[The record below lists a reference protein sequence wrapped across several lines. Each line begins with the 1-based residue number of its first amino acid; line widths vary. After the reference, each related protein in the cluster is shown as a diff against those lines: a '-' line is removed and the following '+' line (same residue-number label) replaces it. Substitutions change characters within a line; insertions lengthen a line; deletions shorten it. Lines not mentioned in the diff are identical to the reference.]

1 MVFYYKFLDPN
12 IERNDINIDR
22 TRVYHQVSDLLEQIN
37 ASIGFLDSLKLN
49 EGNTGSSEDY
59 DLQKAFGEIKL
70 LCDHDRYKKHNA
82 DSEHPHDDEGAEEEE
97 EVTDALLPR
106 FRKLNLPCKEHI
118 KYKVPFPVIAG
129 FKTSGID
136 GEALRSIIAGEN
148 STRKNYTG
156 QVLQIGGG
164 SLIVDLSSHQTHN
177 LRND

>member
-22 TRVYHQVSDLLEQIN
+22 TRVYHQVPDLLEQIN

-59 DLQKAFGEIKL
+59 DLQKAFGEIRL
-70 LCDHDRYKKHNA
+70 LCEHDRYKKNYA
-82 DSEHPHDDEGAEEEE
+82 SQEHPHDDEEE
-97 EVTDALLPR
+97 EVPDALLPR
-106 FRKLNLPCKEHI
+106 FEKLNLPCKEHI
-118 KYKVPFPVIAG
+118 GYKVPFPVIAG

-136 GEALRSIIAGEN
+136 REALRSLIAGEN
-148 STRKNYTG
+148 SDRENYTG

-164 SLIVDLSSHQTHN
+164 SLIVDLSSHQEHN